1 MFCYTS
7 RAFGHYNEEAG
18 GAEEIG
24 EVERSEKGTEETER
38 LKVYQINHRISS
50 NTLSLLRDI
59 FTREAPP
66 GGGKHLACFSNC
78 QSLCRRRYTAG
89 RSPTSRLNH
98 VIPRQ
103 ADICERRTFSSHPT
117 SHSNVSVFLVA
128 ADVFVSSFPPTTI
141 WRIPRHAVMSLS
153 G

>member
-59 FTREAPP
+59 FML
-66 GGGKHLACFSNC
+66 GH
-78 QSLCRRRYTAG
+78 
-89 RSPTSRLNH
+89 
-98 VIPRQ
+98 I
-103 ADICERRTFSSHPT
+103 I
-117 SHSNVSVFLVA
+117 
-128 ADVFVSSFPPTTI
+128 
-141 WRIPRHAVMSLS
+141 
-153 G
+153 